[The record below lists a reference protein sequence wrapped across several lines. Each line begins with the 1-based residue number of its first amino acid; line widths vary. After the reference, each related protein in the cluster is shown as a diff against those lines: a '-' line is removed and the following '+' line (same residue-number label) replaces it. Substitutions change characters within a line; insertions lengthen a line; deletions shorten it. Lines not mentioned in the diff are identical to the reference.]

1 MRNKH
6 LRLVAVNNNKNQE
19 KSISANYS
27 EIIKDFFDCIFISE
41 NRKIYLI
48 KETLTRLYKDY
59 EETTGIIDE
68 PYFIRAE
75 KKVRRIIR
83 EKKVDHYYKLLKKF
97 RQERFYY

>member
-1 MRNKH
+1 MERH
-6 LRLVAVNNNKNQE
+6 LRLVASNTIECNKKTNLKKQFIDKFDE
-19 KSISANYS
+19 IKSM
-27 EIIKDFFDCIFISE
+27 FISE
-41 NRKIYLI
+41 TEKIYILKDI
-48 KETLTRLYKDY
+48 LTKLYKDY